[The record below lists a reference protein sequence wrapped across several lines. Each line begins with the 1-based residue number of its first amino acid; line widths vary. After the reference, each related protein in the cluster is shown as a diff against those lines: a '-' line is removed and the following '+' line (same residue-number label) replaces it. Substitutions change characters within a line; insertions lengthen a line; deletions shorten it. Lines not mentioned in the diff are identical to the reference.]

1 MKKVYIILTHT
12 GTILS
17 RIIRMFTGNEF
28 SHVSLALDMD
38 LKKMYSF
45 GRLNP
50 YNPFM
55 GGFVHEYITK
65 GTFGRF
71 KNTRTKIYALEITD
85 EQYEK
90 IRNRIIDV
98 KKHRRDYKFNVIG
111 LFAVGLHVRI
121 QGQNTFYCAEF
132 IKHLLE
138 EADINTELPI
148 LIKPEDFKKI
158 DNLELVYKGYLREYK
173 SECSNIELLKKGIM
187 IAGRKQSI
195 V

>member
-17 RIIRMFTGNEF
+17 RIIRIFTRDEF
-28 SHVSLALDMD
+28 SHVSLALDLE

-55 GGFVHEYITK
+55 GGFVHEYISR

-90 IRNRIIDV
+90 IRTRIKEV
-98 KKHRRDYKFNVIG
+98 KKYRRNYKFNVIG

-121 QGQNTFYCAEF
+121 HGENTFYCAEF

-138 EADINTELPI
+138 EADVDTELPVI
-148 LIKPEDFKKI
+148 IKPEDFKKI
-158 DNLELVYKGYLREYK
+158 NNLELVYKGYLREYK
-173 SECSNIELLKKGIM
+173 PEYSNMDLLKKGLM
-187 IAGRKQSI
+187 ITGRKQST

>member
-17 RIIRMFTGNEF
+17 RIIRIFTRDEF
-28 SHVSLALDMD
+28 SHVSLALDLE

-55 GGFVHEYITK
+55 GGFVHEYISR

-90 IRNRIIDV
+90 IRTRIKEV
-98 KKHRRDYKFNVIG
+98 KKYRRNYKFNVIG
-111 LFAVGLHVRI
+111 LFAVGHQIRRSGF
-121 QGQNTFYCAEF
+121 QSWC
-132 IKHLLE
+132 
-138 EADINTELPI
+138 PI
-148 LIKPEDFKKI
+148 RCF
-158 DNLELVYKGYLREYK
+158 
-173 SECSNIELLKKGIM
+173 SESSYPYFHQESC
-187 IAGRKQSI
+187 RRRYQY
-195 V
+195 